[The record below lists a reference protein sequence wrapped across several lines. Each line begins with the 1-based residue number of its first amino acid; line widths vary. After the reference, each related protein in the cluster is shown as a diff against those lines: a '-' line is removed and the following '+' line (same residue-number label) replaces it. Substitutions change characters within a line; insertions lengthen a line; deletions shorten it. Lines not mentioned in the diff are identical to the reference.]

1 MSVQQGKGIFEQL
14 NNLNVSEYIK
24 KKMGLSYLSWADAW
38 MLLKKFDPDATQ
50 KIYTRGVIT
59 KITKQL
65 KDESLGSTIT
75 NEESYTTEVP
85 YFTDGKTCW
94 VKVGVVVNGIEYV
107 ETYPVMDLRNQS
119 VSLSSVKS
127 TDVNKAIQRAFVKA
141 CARHGLGLYIFRG
154 EDLPEDTPN
163 SASVAEDP
171 LITLTSIIEA
181 EEKNIHPSEKE
192 FNEKKAELINIL
204 QYQAF
209 DDKVSA
215 KIQQMILSTI
225 GKKIG
230 QTTFTEDG
238 PSLVYITNI
247 LHKFVSRN
255 K

>member
-1 MSVQQGKGIFEQL
+1 MSVSQEKGIFEQL

-38 MLLKKFDPDATQ
+38 MLLKKFDPEATQ
-50 KIYTRGVIT
+50 KIYTREVTT

-65 KDESLGSTIT
+65 KDESLGSTTT
-75 NEESYTTEVP
+75 NEETYTTEVP

-94 VKVGVVVNGIEYV
+94 VKVGVIVKGIEYI

-119 VSLSSVKS
+119 VSLASVKS

-154 EDLPEDTPN
+154 EDLPDDAPN
-163 SASVAEDP
+163 TSNYEDP
-171 LITLTSIIEA
+171 LTSLANITAA
-181 EEKNIHPSEKE
+181 EEKDIHPSEKE
-192 FNEKKAELINIL
+192 FEEKKAELINIL

-230 QTTFTEDG
+230 QTTFAEDG
-238 PSLVYITNI
+238 ASLVYITNI
-247 LHKFVSRN
+247 LHKFVSKN